1 MVRIAEYPPEGI
13 RDATAFRVEVGL
25 VAYEDG
31 QLTLRQLAE
40 FLGLDEAATLEVMAA
55 HGVEYVRDED
65 YVRHELAMIDR
76 LGAQSKAA

>member
-25 VAYEDG
+25 VAYADG

-40 FLGLDEAATLEVMAA
+40 FCGLDEAATLEVMAA

-65 YVRHELAMIDR
+65 WLRAEMEGVDSILSRR
-76 LGAQSKAA
+76 KSP